1 MQAEGKATL
10 WVRDIHGDD
19 VVGHEESM
27 AEQEK
32 LVTILNVQTEYGSLQ
47 LVFRRGEFSKLMAHP
62 SNGYE
67 IEVALN
73 MEEA

>member
-1 MQAEGKATL
+1 MQAEGLATL
-10 WVRDIHGDD
+10 WCRNLDGND
-19 VVGHEESM
+19 VTGHEASM

-32 LVTILNVQTEYGSLQ
+32 LVTILNVETEHGSLQ

-62 SNGYE
+62 NNGYE
-67 IEVALN
+67 IDVALN